1 MPATNERRVRLEWT
15 GEGLAFRGGREGGVS
30 VGVDSAGTVGPA
42 PMELLLLSIA
52 GCMAI
57 DVLMILQKSR
67 VQVDG
72 LSMDALGIRADTIPK
87 RYNSVELVCHVE
99 GPRDEDQAKVARALE
114 LSREKYCSVLHT
126 LDPDLAVEIRV
137 ARG

>member
-1 MPATNERRVRLEWT
+1 
-15 GEGLAFRGGREGGVS
+15 
-30 VGVDSAGTVGPA
+30 
-42 PMELLLLSIA
+42 MELLLLSIA